1 MIGYLLRRCLLLLP
15 TLLGVTFIT
24 FLLVKSIPGDPVLGM
39 VGERAN
45 PETIS
50 AIRKELGAEKPL
62 LSQYLGYLKLLC
74 RGELGRSYYTNRVV
88 MEDMKEKFPHTLR
101 LAAAAIVLASFI
113 GIMLGVVMAVTRGK
127 FWDRLGS
134 VCAIAGVSLPVF
146 WLGLLLMLV
155 FSLTLRL
162 LPPSGMGE
170 GSLLYLVLPA
180 STLGLNS
187 AAYIARIT
195 RSSLL
200 EVLSQPYVAT
210 ARAKGLPEHVVVLK
224 HALKNA
230 MIPIITLIGIDF
242 GSYLNGAVLT
252 ETIFG
257 WDGIGLYA
265 LDGIMKR
272 DYPVVMGA
280 VLLGAGV
287 FVVVNLIVDVS
298 YAYLNPQTRIQDS
311 GTKGR

>member
-1 MIGYLLRRCLLLLP
+1 MTGYLLRRCLLLLP
-15 TLLGVTFIT
+15 TLLGVTFVT
-24 FLLVKSIPGDPVLGM
+24 FLLIKSIPGDPVLGM

-50 AIRKELGAEKPL
+50 AIRKELGAERSMFSQYMGYLRL
-62 LSQYLGYLKLLC
+62 LS
-74 RGELGRSYYTNRVV
+74 RGELGRSHYTNRQV
-88 MEDMKEKFPHTLR
+88 MEDIKEKFPHTLR
-101 LAAAAIVLASFI
+101 LAAAAIVFASLA
-113 GIMLGVVMAVTRGK
+113 GVLLGVVMAVTKGR

-134 VCAIAGVSLPVF
+134 VLAIAGVSLPVF
-146 WLGLLLMLV
+146 WLGLLLMLI
-155 FSLTLRL
+155 FSFALRL

-180 STLGLNS
+180 STLGLSS

-200 EVLSQPYVAT
+200 EVLAQPYVAT
-210 ARAKGLPEHVVVLK
+210 ARAKGLPEWVVVLK

-257 WDGIGLYA
+257 WDGLGLYA

-280 VLLGAGV
+280 VLLGALV
-287 FVVVNLIVDVS
+287 FVIVNLIVDLS
-298 YAYLNPQTRIQDS
+298 YAYFNPRTRV
-311 GTKGR
+311 

>member
-1 MIGYLLRRCLLLLP
+1 MSEYLLRRCMLLLP

-24 FLLVKSIPGDPVLGM
+24 FLLIKSIPGDPVLGM
-39 VGERAN
+39 VGERAT

-74 RGELGRSYYTNRVV
+74 HGELGRSHYTNRQV

-101 LAAAAIVLASFI
+101 LAAAAIVLASLV
-113 GIMLGVVMAVTRGK
+113 GVMLGVVMAVTRGR
-127 FWDRLGS
+127 FWDRVGS
-134 VCAIAGVSLPVF
+134 VFAIAGVSLPVF
-146 WLGLLLMLV
+146 WLGLLLMLA

-180 STLGLNS
+180 STLGLSS

-210 ARAKGLPEHVVVLK
+210 ARAKGLPEWVVVLK

-257 WDGIGLYA
+257 WDGLGLYA

-272 DYPVVMGA
+272 DYPVVMGS
-280 VLLGAGV
+280 VLLGAVV
-287 FVVVNLIVDVS
+287 FVVVNLIVDLS
-298 YAYLNPQTRIQDS
+298 YAYFNPQTRVQ
-311 GTKGR
+311 GARGKER